1 INGHSSGVNVVAV
14 SPDGEK
20 VISGSYDKTIK
31 VWDIT
36 TGEQLL
42 SLSGHSSFVK
52 AVVVSLDGEKVIS
65 GSDDKTVKVWD
76 ITTGELINS
85 FTGDSSIECCTIT
98 PDSSTII
105 AGEASGQL
113 HFLRLQNF
121 TNNQAPQTNK
131 EMVVSK

>member
-1 INGHSSGVNVVAV
+1 M

-20 VISGSYDKTIK
+20 VISGSWDNTIK

-42 SLSGHSSFVK
+42 SLSGHSSWVK
-52 AVVVSLDGEKVIS
+52 AVAVSPDGEKVIS
-65 GSDDKTVKVWD
+65 GSDDNTVKVWN
-76 ITTGELINS
+76 INNGKIINT
-85 FTGDSSIECCTIT
+85 FTGDSQIECCAIS

-113 HFLRLQNF
+113 HFLSLQNF